1 MEHLIMILLS
11 LIISLYDLY
20 NSSKKEEMRNLKLYS
35 IEQLKM
41 KFIRTFV
48 LSYGIAFALYIIF
61 NALSYLF
68 NYLLT

>member
-1 MEHLIMILLS
+1 MILLS
-11 LIISLYDLY
+11 LIISLYDVY
-20 NSSKKEEMRNLKLYS
+20 NSSKKEEMKNLKLYS

-48 LSYGIAFALYIIF
+48 LIYGIAFASYIIF

-68 NYLLT
+68 KYLLT